1 MITENST
8 IFGGMPTILVVLTV
22 KTLVTLGGI
31 TSHLV
36 WPLEVRFTLYLFKD
50 LVNWLL
56 EHRTNHL
63 SIRVPKVT
71 SKISPRSAI
80 TIPLYPRIFSV
91 SRNNLCLPLP
101 LLLILLNLFMLINSI
116 HELTHISRKLHR
128 KRLS

>member
-1 MITENST
+1 
-8 IFGGMPTILVVLTV
+8 MPTILVVLTV
-22 KTLVTLGGI
+22 ETLVMLGGI

-36 WPLEVRFTLYLFKD
+36 RPLEVGFTLYLFKD

-56 EHRTNHL
+56 EHRTDHL

-71 SKISPRSAI
+71 SKISPRSAM
-80 TIPLYPRIFSV
+80 TIPLCPRISLV

-101 LLLILLNLFMLINSI
+101 LLLIILNLFILINLI
-116 HELTHISRKLHR
+116 HELMHISHRLHR